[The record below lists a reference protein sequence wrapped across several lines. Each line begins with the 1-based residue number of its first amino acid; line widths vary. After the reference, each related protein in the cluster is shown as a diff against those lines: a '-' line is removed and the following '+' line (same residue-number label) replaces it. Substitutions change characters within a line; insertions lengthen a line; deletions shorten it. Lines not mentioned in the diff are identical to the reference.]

1 MPPGGAPSTYI
12 EEEWAGYP
20 ECLVS
25 DPSKA
30 QISRKHFQGKQS
42 TSFLETVPTSCSFSE
57 PGNPPLAPH
66 SQQHATSLHLP
77 PSHWLSVQGL
87 LKSPPVP
94 PLGKHAGS
102 FSVLQLV
109 VLSHVCSAH
118 AVSLRSSKISTRYLG
133 WYHISISQLCGPCCE
148 DFCIYP
154 ENDYAYV

>member
-42 TSFLETVPTSCSFSE
+42 TSFLETVPMSCSFSE

-94 PLGKHAGS
+94 SPGETCR
-102 FSVLQLV
+102 VLQCAAVGGLV
-109 VLSHVCSAH
+109 PCL
-118 AVSLRSSKISTRYLG
+118 
-133 WYHISISQLCGPCCE
+133 LCPCCE
-148 DFCIYP
+148 FKIIQDFNQVPRVVSHFYLSVMWP
-154 ENDYAYV
+154 ML